1 MERSVLVG
9 AAWLRWVVLGFAV
22 AVTIGNRHRIE
33 HPAVAFALLA
43 ATAVWAAA
51 AHRLVTA
58 DRWRLALRPEA
69 VAAELA
75 IVAALIAADGIV
87 LQSRATGQHLPG
99 AVPIAVLLVA
109 GAALGPWWGAGVGV
123 ALGVAR
129 LTAAAVAGVPEG
141 REGRELLASLSAI
154 VVWMVVGAVTGG
166 TCRLLRRAQDDLAEA
181 RARERVAADLH
192 DTVLQALAVVERRTT
207 DPEVAKVARSAER
220 DLRLYLF
227 GDDRDP
233 GTLPAAL
240 RAAAVAIEER
250 WGDLQVSVTVTPDAE
265 AGPATTRAV
274 AAAVG
279 EALTNAAK
287 HGGARSAVVLA
298 DLDDAT
304 EGLLVTVRDDGSG
317 FDPALVPAGHGLT
330 GSVHGR
336 ARDAGGVAEVVTAIG
351 DGCEV
356 RVCIPRPANLR

>member
-22 AVTIGNRHRIE
+22 AVTLGNRHRIE
-33 HPAVAFALLA
+33 HPVVAFALLA
-43 ATAVWAAA
+43 AVAAWAAV
-51 AHRLVTA
+51 AHRLTVGE
-58 DRWRLALRPEA
+58 RWRQALRPQA
-69 VAAELA
+69 VAAEVAL
-75 IVAALIAADGIV
+75 VAALIVADGFV
-87 LQSRATGQHLPG
+87 LQSRATGQHLAG
-99 AVPIAVLLVA
+99 AIPIAVLLVA
-109 GAALGPWWGAGVGV
+109 GAALGPWWAAGAGFF
-123 ALGVAR
+123 LGLSR
-129 LTAAAVAGVPEG
+129 LAAAAIAGVPEG
-141 REGRELLASLSAI
+141 REGRELLASLSTF

-181 RARERVAADLH
+181 RARERVAADMH

-227 GDDRDP
+227 GDHQDP

-240 RAAAVAIEER
+240 RAAAVAVEER

-287 HGGARSAVVLA
+287 HGGARTAVVLA

-304 EGLLVTVRDDGSG
+304 DGLLVTVRDDGSG
-317 FDPALVPAGHGLT
+317 FDPALVPAGHGLN

-336 ARDAGGVAEVVTAIG
+336 ARDAGGAAEVVTAPG

-356 RVCIPRPANLR
+356 RVCIPSPANLR

>member
-22 AVTIGNRHRIE
+22 AVTIGNRARLA
-33 HPAVAFALLA
+33 HPALAFGLLGA
-43 ATAVWAAA
+43 VAVWAGI
-51 AHRLVTA
+51 AHGLALGV
-58 DRWRLALRPEA
+58 RWRQALRVEA
-69 VAAELA
+69 VAAELVL
-75 IVAALIAADGIV
+75 VAALVAADGIV
-87 LQSRATGQHLPG
+87 LQSRATGQHLSG

-109 GAALGPWWGAGVGV
+109 GAALGPWWAAGVGLV
-123 ALGVAR
+123 LGLAR
-129 LTAAAVAGVPEG
+129 LSAPLIAGLPEG
-141 REGRELLASLSAI
+141 REGRELLAALSAV
-154 VVWMVVGAVTGG
+154 VVWIVVGAVTGG
-166 TCRLLRRAQDDLAEA
+166 TCRLLGRAQDDLAEA

-207 DPEVAKVARSAER
+207 DPEVAQVARSAER

-240 RAAAVAIEER
+240 RAAAVAVEER
-250 WGDLQVSVTVTPDAE
+250 WGDLQVSVTVTPDAD
-265 AGPATTRAV
+265 AGPHTLRAV

-304 EGLLVTVRDDGSG
+304 DGLLVTVRDDGCG
-317 FDPALVPAGHGLT
+317 FDPTLVPAGHGLT

-336 ARDAGGVAEVVTAIG
+336 ARELGGAAEVVTSVG

-356 RVCIPRPANLR
+356 RVCIPHPANLR

>member
-9 AAWLRWVVLGFAV
+9 AAWLRWVVVAFAI
-22 AVTIGNRHRIE
+22 AVTLGNRHRIE
-33 HPAVAFALLA
+33 HSGVAFALLA
-43 ATAVWAAA
+43 AMAIWALV
-51 AHRLVTA
+51 AHRLA
-58 DRWRLALRPEA
+58 AGDGWRQALRREA
-69 VAAELA
+69 VATELA
-75 IVAALIAADGIV
+75 LVLALVVADGFV
-87 LQSRATGQHLPG
+87 LQSRATGQHLAG
-99 AVPIAVLLVA
+99 AIPIAVLLVA
-109 GAALGPWWGAGVGV
+109 GAALGPWWAAGVGFT
-123 ALGVAR
+123 LGLAR
-129 LTAAAVAGVPEG
+129 LAAATIAGVPEG
-141 REGRELLASLSAI
+141 RQGRELLASLSAS
-154 VVWMVVGAVTGG
+154 VVWIVVGAVTGG

-240 RAAAVAIEER
+240 RAAAVAVEER
-250 WGDLQVSVTVTPDAE
+250 WGDLQVSVTVTLDAG

-287 HGGARSAVVLA
+287 HGSARSAVVLA

-304 EGLLVTVRDDGSG
+304 NGLLVTVRDDGTG

-336 ARDAGGVAEVVTAIG
+336 ARDAGGMAEVVTALG
-351 DGCEV
+351 DGCEI
-356 RVCIPRPANLR
+356 RVCIPHPANLR

>member
-9 AAWLRWVVLGFAV
+9 AAWLRWVVLVFAA
-22 AVTIGNRHRIE
+22 AVTIGNRGRLAHI
-33 HPAVAFALLA
+33 AVAYAALA
-43 ATAVWAAA
+43 AVAAWAAV
-51 AHRLVTA
+51 AHRLTLA
-58 DRWRLALRPEA
+58 ERWRRALRPEA
-69 VAAELA
+69 VGVEVVL
-75 IVAALIAADGIV
+75 VAALILADGIV
-87 LQSRATGQHLPG
+87 LQSRATGQHLAG
-99 AVPIAVLLVA
+99 AIPIAVLLVA
-109 GAALGPWWGAGVGV
+109 GAALGPWWAAGVGFC
-123 ALGVAR
+123 LGVAR
-129 LTAAAVAGVPEG
+129 LGATALAGFTEG
-141 REGRELLASLSAI
+141 REGRELLASLSTF
-154 VVWMVVGAVTGG
+154 VVWMVVAAVTGG

-181 RARERVAADLH
+181 RARERVAADMH

-227 GDDRDP
+227 GDHQDP

-240 RAAAVAIEER
+240 RAAAMAVEER

-287 HGGARSAVVLA
+287 HGGARRAVVLA

-304 EGLLVTVRDDGSG
+304 DGLLVTVRDDGSG
-317 FDPALVPAGHGLT
+317 FDPALVTAGHGLT

-336 ARDAGGVAEVVTAIG
+336 ARDAGGAAEVVTAPG

-356 RVCIPRPANLR
+356 RVCIPHPANLR

>member
-9 AAWLRWVVLGFAV
+9 AAWLRWVVLAFAA
-22 AVTIGNRHRIE
+22 AVTVGNRHRLR
-33 HPAVAFALLA
+33 HQLLALALLGA
-43 ATAVWAAA
+43 MALWAAV
-51 AHRLVTA
+51 AHRLA
-58 DRWRLALRPEA
+58 AGGQWRQAVRREA
-69 VAAELA
+69 VAVEVVL
-75 IVAALIAADGIV
+75 VAALIAADGIV
-87 LQSRATGQHLPG
+87 LQSRATGQQLAG

-109 GAALGPWWGAGVGV
+109 GVALGPWWAAGVGC
-123 ALGVAR
+123 ALGAAR
-129 LTAAAVAGVPEG
+129 LAAAAIAGVPDG
-141 REGRELLASLSAI
+141 RQGRELLASLSAV
-154 VVWMVVGAVTGG
+154 VVWVVVGAVTGG

-240 RAAAVAIEER
+240 RAAAVAVEER

-304 EGLLVTVRDDGSG
+304 DGLLVTVRDDGTG
-317 FDPALVPAGHGLT
+317 FDPSLVPAGHGLK
-330 GSVHGR
+330 GSVIGR
-336 ARDAGGVAEVVTAIG
+336 ARDAGGKAEVVTAVG

>member
-9 AAWLRWVVLGFAV
+9 AAWLRWVVLGFAAV
-22 AVTIGNRHRIE
+22 VTIGNRQRLE
-33 HPAVAFALLA
+33 HQAVAFALLGA
-43 ATAVWAAA
+43 VTVWAAI
-51 AHRLVTA
+51 AHRLTTGA
-58 DRWRLALRPEA
+58 QWRQALRPEA
-69 VAAELA
+69 VAAEVVV
-75 IVAALIAADGIV
+75 VAALIVADGIV
-87 LQSRATGQHLPG
+87 LQSQATGQHLAG
-99 AVPIAVLLVA
+99 AVPIAALLVA
-109 GAALGPWWGAGVGV
+109 GAALGPWWGAGVGLI
-123 ALGVAR
+123 LGSAR
-129 LTAAAVAGVPEG
+129 LTSTAVAGFTEG
-141 REGRELLASLSAI
+141 REGRELLASLSTF

-181 RARERVAADLH
+181 RARERVAADMH

-227 GDDRDP
+227 GDHQAP
-233 GTLPAAL
+233 ESLPAAL
-240 RAAAVAIEER
+240 RAAAVAVEER
-250 WGDLQVSVTVTPDAE
+250 WGDLQVSVTVTPDAA

-287 HGGARSAVVLA
+287 HGGARHAVVLA

-304 EGLLVTVRDDGSG
+304 DGLLVTVRDDGAG
-317 FDPALVPAGHGLT
+317 FDQALAPAGHGLT

-336 ARDAGGVAEVVTAIG
+336 AQDAGGAAEVVTAPG

>member
-22 AVTIGNRHRIE
+22 AVTFGNRHRIE
-33 HPAVAFALLA
+33 HQVLAFSLLA
-43 ATAVWAAA
+43 AVAVWAAV
-51 AHRLVTA
+51 AHRLVA
-58 DRWRLALRPEA
+58 GDGWRQALRAEA
-69 VAAELA
+69 VAAEVV
-75 IVAALIAADGIV
+75 IVTALVAADGLV
-87 LQSRATGQHLPG
+87 LQSRASGQQLAG

-109 GAALGPWWGAGVGV
+109 GAALGPWWGAGVGIV
-123 ALGVAR
+123 LGLAR
-129 LTAAAVAGVPEG
+129 LAAAAIAGLPDG
-141 REGRELLASLSAI
+141 RQGRELLAALSAM
-154 VVWMVVGAVTGG
+154 VVWVVVGAVTGG

-227 GDDRDP
+227 GDDREP

-240 RAAAVAIEER
+240 RAAAVAVEER
-250 WGDLQVSVTVTPDAE
+250 WGDLQVSVTVTPDAK
-265 AGPATTRAV
+265 AGPASTRAV

-287 HGGARSAVVLA
+287 HGGARTAVVLA
-298 DLDDAT
+298 DLDDPT
-304 EGLLVTVRDDGSG
+304 NGLLVTVRDDGSG
-317 FDPALVPAGHGLT
+317 FDPTLVAAGHGLA

-336 ARDAGGVAEVVTAIG
+336 VRDAGGAAEVVAAVG

-356 RVCIPRPANLR
+356 RVCIPHPANLR

>member
-9 AAWLRWVVLGFAV
+9 AAWLRWVVLAFSV
-22 AVTIGNRHRIE
+22 AVTVGNRDRLQHQ
-33 HPAVAFALLA
+33 AVAFALLA
-43 ATAVWAAA
+43 AMAAWAAV
-51 AHRLVTA
+51 AHRLVA
-58 DRWRLALRPEA
+58 GERWLQALRREA

-75 IVAALIAADGIV
+75 LVVALVVADGFV
-87 LQSRATGQHLPG
+87 LQSRATGQHLAG
-99 AVPIAVLLVA
+99 AIPIAVLLVA
-109 GAALGPWWGAGVGV
+109 GAALGPWWGAAVGFT
-123 ALGVAR
+123 LGLAR
-129 LTAAAVAGVPEG
+129 LAAAAIAGVPEG
-141 REGRELLASLSAI
+141 REGRELLASLSAV

-240 RAAAVAIEER
+240 RAAAVAVEER

-265 AGPATTRAV
+265 AGPATIRAV

-304 EGLLVTVRDDGSG
+304 NGLLVTVRDDGSG

-336 ARDAGGVAEVVTAIG
+336 ARDAGGAAEVVTAVG

-356 RVCIPRPANLR
+356 RVCIPHPANLR

>member
-1 MERSVLVG
+1 
-9 AAWLRWVVLGFAV
+9 VLGFAL
-22 AVTIGNRHRIE
+22 AVSIVNRGRLV
-33 HPAVAFALLA
+33 HPVVAFAMLGA
-43 ATAVWAAA
+43 VAVWAAY
-51 AHRLVTA
+51 AHSVTA
-58 DRWRLALRPEA
+58 GAGWRLAVRPRV
-69 VAAELA
+69 VAFEVVLVSAL
-75 IVAALIAADGIV
+75 IVADGFV
-87 LQSRATGQHLPG
+87 LQDQNTGQHLAGSIPT
-99 AVPIAVLLVA
+99 ATLLVA

-123 ALGVAR
+123 VLGTAR
-129 LTAAAVAGVPEG
+129 LVGAVIAGLPPG
-141 REGRELLASLSAI
+141 REGRALLDALSTFM
-154 VVWMVVGAVTGG
+154 VWTVVGAVTGG

-181 RARERVAADLH
+181 RARERVAADMH

-207 DPEVAKVARSAER
+207 DPEVAQVARSAER
-220 DLRLYLF
+220 DLRHYLF

-240 RAAAVAIEER
+240 RAAALAVEQR
-250 WGDLQVSVTVTPDAE
+250 WGDLQVSVTITSDAE

-287 HGGARSAVVLA
+287 HGGARTAVVLA

-304 EGLLVTVRDDGSG
+304 DGLLVTVRDDGTG
-317 FDPALVPAGHGLT
+317 FDPALVPAGHGLA

-336 ARDAGGVAEVVTAIG
+336 ARDVGGVAEIVTAPG

-356 RVCIPRPANLR
+356 RVCIPHPANLR

>member
-1 MERSVLVG
+1 VERSVLVG

-22 AVTIGNRHRIE
+22 AVTIGNRHRIA
-33 HPAVAFALLA
+33 HPLVAFGLLA
-43 ATAVWAAA
+43 AMAAWAGVAHGLAA
-51 AHRLVTA
+51 G
-58 DRWRLALRPEA
+58 DRWRQALRPQA
-69 VAAELA
+69 VVAELVL
-75 IVAALIAADGIV
+75 VAALVAADGIV
-87 LQSRATGQHLPG
+87 LQSRATGQHLSG

-109 GAALGPWWGAGVGV
+109 AAALGPWWAAGMGGV
-123 ALGVAR
+123 LGLAR
-129 LTAAAVAGVPEG
+129 LSAPLIAGVPAG
-141 REGRELLASLSAI
+141 REGRELLAALSAV
-154 VVWMVVGAVTGG
+154 VVWVVVGAVTGG
-166 TCRLLRRAQDDLAEA
+166 TCRLLVRAQDDLAEA
-181 RARERVAADLH
+181 RARERIAADLH

-207 DPEVAKVARSAER
+207 DPEVATVARSAER
-220 DLRLYLF
+220 DLRTYLF

-240 RAAAVAIEER
+240 RAAAVAVEER
-250 WGDLQVSVTVTPDAE
+250 WGDLKVSVTVTPDAA
-265 AGPATTRAV
+265 AGPHTTRAV

-287 HGGARSAVVLA
+287 HGSARTAVVLA

-304 EGLLVTVRDDGSG
+304 DGLLVTVRDDGCG

-336 ARDAGGVAEVVTAIG
+336 ARELGGAAEIVTAVG

-356 RVCIPRPANLR
+356 RVCIPHPANLR

>member
-1 MERSVLVG
+1 VL
-9 AAWLRWVVLGFAV
+9 
-22 AVTIGNRHRIE
+22 
-33 HPAVAFALLA
+33 
-43 ATAVWAAA
+43 
-51 AHRLVTA
+51 
-58 DRWRLALRPEA
+58 
-69 VAAELA
+69 
-75 IVAALIAADGIV
+75 VAALIIGDGFV
-87 LQSRATGQHLPG
+87 LQGRATGQQLAG
-99 AVPIAVLLVA
+99 AVPIAILLVA
-109 GAALGPWWGAGVGV
+109 GAALGPWWAAGVGLT
-123 ALGVAR
+123 LGMAR
-129 LTAAAVAGVPEG
+129 LTGAAIAGFPPG
-141 REGRELLASLSAI
+141 RQGRELLASLSTF
-154 VVWMVVGAVTGG
+154 VVWIVVGAVTGG
-166 TCRLLRRAQDDLAEA
+166 TCRLLRKAQDDLAEA
-181 RARERVAADLH
+181 RARERVAADMH

-207 DPEVAKVARSAER
+207 DPEVATVARRAER

-240 RAAAVAIEER
+240 RAAAVAVEER

-287 HGGARSAVVLA
+287 HGGARTAVVLA
-298 DLDDAT
+298 DLDDASG
-304 EGLLVTVRDDGSG
+304 GLLVTVRDDGRG

-336 ARDAGGVAEVVTAIG
+336 AEDAGGKAEVVTAPG

-356 RVCIPRPANLR
+356 RVCIPHPANLR

>member
-9 AAWLRWVVLGFAV
+9 AAWLRWVVLAFAV
-22 AVTIGNRHRIE
+22 AVTVGNRGRIE
-33 HPAVAFALLA
+33 HPAVALSLLA
-43 ATAVWAAA
+43 AMAAWAAV
-51 AHRLVTA
+51 AHRLA
-58 DRWRLALRPEA
+58 AGPGWRRALRREA
-69 VAAELA
+69 VASELA
-75 IVAALIAADGIV
+75 IVLALVVADGVV
-87 LQSRATGQHLPG
+87 LQSRATGQHLAG
-99 AVPIAVLLVA
+99 ALPIAILLVA
-109 GAALGPWWGAGVGV
+109 GAALGPWWGAGIGFT
-123 ALGVAR
+123 LGLAR
-129 LTAAAVAGVPEG
+129 LSAVAVAGVPEG
-141 REGRELLASLSAI
+141 REGRELLASLSAS
-154 VVWMVVGAVTGG
+154 VVWIVVGAVAGG
-166 TCRLLRRAQDDLAEA
+166 TCRLLRRAHDDLAEA

-233 GTLPAAL
+233 GTLAAAL
-240 RAAAVAIEER
+240 RAAAVAVEER
-250 WGDLQVSVTVTPDAE
+250 WGDLHVSVTVTPDAE
-265 AGPATTRAV
+265 AGPVTIRAV

-304 EGLLVTVRDDGSG
+304 DGLLVTVRDDGTG

-336 ARDAGGVAEVVTAIG
+336 ARDAGGVAEVVTAVG

-356 RVCIPRPANLR
+356 RVCIPHPANLR

>member
-22 AVTIGNRHRIE
+22 AVTFGNRRRLDHLE
-33 HPAVAFALLA
+33 VAFALLA
-43 ATAVWAAA
+43 AMGAWAMV
-51 AHRLVTA
+51 AHRVA
-58 DRWRLALRPEA
+58 AGDGWRRALRPEA

-75 IVAALIAADGIV
+75 LVAALVVADGVV
-87 LQSRATGQHLPG
+87 LQSQATGQHLAG
-99 AVPIAVLLVA
+99 ALPIAVLLVA

-123 ALGVAR
+123 ALGAAR
-129 LTAAAVAGVPEG
+129 LASEVLAGIPEG
-141 REGRELLASLSAI
+141 GEGRELLASLSAS
-154 VVWMVVGAVTGG
+154 VVWVVVGAVTGG

-227 GDDRDP
+227 GDDRQP
-233 GTLPAAL
+233 HTLAAAL
-240 RAAAVAIEER
+240 RGAAVAVEER

-298 DLDDAT
+298 DLDDGT
-304 EGLLVTVRDDGSG
+304 GGLLVTVRDDGSG

-336 ARDAGGVAEVVTAIG
+336 ARDAGGAAEVITAVG

-356 RVCIPRPANLR
+356 RVCIPHPANLR

>member
-9 AAWLRWVVLGFAV
+9 AAWLRWVVLTFAV
-22 AVTIGNRHRIE
+22 AVAVGNRHRLQ
-33 HPAVAFALLA
+33 HQAVAFALLGAMA
-43 ATAVWAAA
+43 AWAAV
-51 AHRLVTA
+51 AHRLVA
-58 DRWRLALRPEA
+58 GEGWRQALRREA

-75 IVAALIAADGIV
+75 LVVALVVADGFV
-87 LQSRATGQHLPG
+87 LQSRTTGQHLAG
-99 AVPIAVLLVA
+99 AIPIAVLLVA
-109 GAALGPWWGAGVGV
+109 GAALGPWWAAGVGFT
-123 ALGVAR
+123 LGLAR
-129 LTAAAVAGVPEG
+129 LAAEVIGGVP
-141 REGRELLASLSAI
+141 EGRELLASLSAA

-166 TCRLLRRAQDDLAEA
+166 TCRLLRRAHDDLAEA

-240 RAAAVAIEER
+240 RAAAVAVEER

-265 AGPATTRAV
+265 AGPATIRAV

-287 HGGARSAVVLA
+287 HGSARSAVVLA

-304 EGLLVTVRDDGSG
+304 NGLLVTVRDDGSG

-336 ARDAGGVAEVVTAIG
+336 VREAGGAAEVVTAVG

-356 RVCIPRPANLR
+356 RVCIPHPANLR

>member
-9 AAWLRWVVLGFAV
+9 AAWLRWVVLAFAA
-22 AVTIGNRHRIE
+22 AVTVGNRHRLQ
-33 HPAVAFALLA
+33 HPTVAFALLG
-43 ATAVWAAA
+43 AVGLWAAV
-51 AHRLVTA
+51 AHRLTIG
-58 DRWRLALRPEA
+58 DRWRQALRPEA
-69 VAAELA
+69 VAAEVAL
-75 IVAALIAADGIV
+75 VAALIIGDGVV
-87 LQSRATGQHLPG
+87 LQSRASGQHLAG
-99 AVPIAVLLVA
+99 AVPIATLLVA
-109 GAALGPWWGAGVGV
+109 GAALGPWWGAGVGFT
-123 ALGVAR
+123 LGSAR
-129 LTAAAVAGVPEG
+129 LGALAIAGFTEG
-141 REGRELLASLSAI
+141 REGRELLASLSTF
-154 VVWMVVGAVTGG
+154 VVWMVVAAVTGG

-181 RARERVAADLH
+181 RARERVAADMH

-227 GDDRDP
+227 GDDRAPD
-233 GTLPAAL
+233 TLPAAL
-240 RAAAVAIEER
+240 RAAAVAVEER

-287 HGGARSAVVLA
+287 HGGARTAVVLA
-298 DLDDAT
+298 DLDVESD
-304 EGLLVTVRDDGSG
+304 GLLVTVRDDGAG

-336 ARDAGGVAEVVTAIG
+336 ARDAGGMAEVVTAPG
-351 DGCEV
+351 DGCEI
-356 RVCIPRPANLR
+356 RVCIPHPANLR

>member
-1 MERSVLVG
+1 M
-9 AAWLRWVVLGFAV
+9 
-22 AVTIGNRHRIE
+22 
-33 HPAVAFALLA
+33 
-43 ATAVWAAA
+43 
-51 AHRLVTA
+51 
-58 DRWRLALRPEA
+58 
-69 VAAELA
+69 
-75 IVAALIAADGIV
+75 
-87 LQSRATGQHLPG
+87 
-99 AVPIAVLLVA
+99 
-109 GAALGPWWGAGVGV
+109 
-123 ALGVAR
+123 
-129 LTAAAVAGVPEG
+129 
-141 REGRELLASLSAI
+141 
-154 VVWMVVGAVTGG
+154 
-166 TCRLLRRAQDDLAEA
+166 
-181 RARERVAADLH
+181 AADLH

-240 RAAAVAIEER
+240 RAAAVAVEER
-250 WGDLQVSVTVTPDAE
+250 WGDLHVSVTVTPDAE
-265 AGPATTRAV
+265 AGPATVRAV

-287 HGGARSAVVLA
+287 HGAARSAVVLA

-304 EGLLVTVRDDGSG
+304 NGLLVTVRDDGTG

-336 ARDAGGVAEVVTAIG
+336 VRDAGGAAEVVTAVG

-356 RVCIPRPANLR
+356 RACIPHPANLR